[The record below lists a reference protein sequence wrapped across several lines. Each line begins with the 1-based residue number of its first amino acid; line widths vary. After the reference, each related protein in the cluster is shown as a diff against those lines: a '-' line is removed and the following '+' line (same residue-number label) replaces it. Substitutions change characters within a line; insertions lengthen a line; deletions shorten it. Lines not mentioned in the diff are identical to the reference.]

1 MRAPRRMP
9 ATLQRFTAPLS
20 VLQFVR
26 QDLLP
31 SDLDGAT
38 PPLAGSPNYFM
49 RHCDDEVQGASTPD
63 GTSIPTLI
71 ELSGSFFSIVL
82 DISAALGSSHVVLR
96 FAFDRGDATRKAV
109 EGFHVDDV
117 VVTVDGTAVFT
128 DDSERGAAGWTSI
141 GLWHLTTA
149 CSAALDEFNH
159 STPTTFYYG

>member
-38 PPLAGSPNYFM
+38 PPLSGSPNYFM

-71 ELSGSFFSIVL
+71 ELSGSFFSIAL
-82 DISAALGSSHVVLR
+82 DI
-96 FAFDRGDATRKAV
+96 
-109 EGFHVDDV
+109 
-117 VVTVDGTAVFT
+117 
-128 DDSERGAAGWTSI
+128 
-141 GLWHLTTA
+141 
-149 CSAALDEFNH
+149 SAALDEFNH